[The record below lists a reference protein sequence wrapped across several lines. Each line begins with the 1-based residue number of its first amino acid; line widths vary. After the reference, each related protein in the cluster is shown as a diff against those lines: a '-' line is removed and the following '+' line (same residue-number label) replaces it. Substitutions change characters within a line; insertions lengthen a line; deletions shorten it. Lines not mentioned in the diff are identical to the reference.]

1 MRLRLALLA
10 CLLASAALPGQ
21 AQLRREGE
29 RTARP
34 PASPAADVT
43 GSPQPR
49 RHRASPPDDRCANFR
64 AELRD
69 ARRAEREALT
79 TTQGDQAS
87 LRRQRLLEQSQK
99 AGC

>member
-1 MRLRLALLA
+1 MAFRLAVLA
-10 CLLASAALPGQ
+10 CLFAAVTLPAQ
-21 AQLRREGE
+21 AQLRRDGE

-34 PASPAADVT
+34 STPPAGDVT
-43 GSPQPR
+43 GSTQSR
-49 RHRASPPDDRCANFR
+49 RHRSPQSDRCANFR
-64 AELRD
+64 VELRD

-79 TTQGDQAS
+79 TTQSDQAS